1 MKNIDFLPE
10 SYNHR
15 RALRHARHCWLGVG
29 ILFGLLISVAA
40 SGQWILRRTLES
52 QVRSIEQQYAIA
64 QQRQAE
70 MQQLKQAEK
79 LIEERAALYSYLEY
93 PWPKT
98 QLLAA
103 IAQPLPASVQLISLR
118 ILEQS
123 EAARAV
129 PRPDGDTNHSAGEG
143 EKPKEITPQSVLADL
158 RREHDPRRTILELSG
173 ETDSAKDLHEY
184 VEALAKSPLF
194 TSASLKGLELVKES
208 SAKKVSKFEIRVMVV
223 PGYGQPGAP
232 AKKAAA
238 THVAVSGTAENS
250 VANNPG
256 GLP

>member
-98 QLLAA
+98 QLLE
-103 IAQPLPASVQLISLR
+103 IG
-118 ILEQS
+118 
-123 EAARAV
+123 RA
-129 PRPDGDTNHSAGEG
+129 
-143 EKPKEITPQSVLADL
+143 
-158 RREHDPRRTILELSG
+158 
-173 ETDSAKDLHEY
+173 
-184 VEALAKSPLF
+184 
-194 TSASLKGLELVKES
+194 
-208 SAKKVSKFEIRVMVV
+208 
-223 PGYGQPGAP
+223 
-232 AKKAAA
+232 
-238 THVAVSGTAENS
+238 HV
-250 VANNPG
+250 
-256 GLP
+256 

>member
-10 SYNHR
+10 SYNR
-15 RALRHARHCWLGVG
+15 QRALRHARHCWLGVG
-29 ILFGLLISVAA
+29 ILFGLLISATA
-40 SGQWILRRTLES
+40 SGQWILRRTLEA
-52 QVRSIEQQYAIA
+52 QVRSIEPQYAIA

-79 LIEERAALYSYLEY
+79 LTEERAALYSYLEY

-98 QLLAA
+98 QLLAG

-118 ILEQS
+118 MLEQT
-123 EAARAV
+123 EAASAV
-129 PRPDGDTNHSAGEG
+129 RGGDGDTNHTAGEG
-143 EKPKEITPQSVLADL
+143 EKPKEITPLSLLADL

-194 TSASLKGLELVKES
+194 TSASLKGLTQVNES
-208 SAKKVSKFEIRVMVV
+208 SAKKVSKFEIRVVVV

-232 AKKAAA
+232 AKKTDA
-238 THVAVSGTAENS
+238 THVTVSGTAEIS